1 MASEEWQ
8 LIEEAKNGN
17 ERSFEAL
24 ILSCKKKA
32 WNIAFQYMRNEND
45 AMDALQES
53 FIKIYKNLKNFKGDS
68 RFDTWVHRITVNTCK
83 DMLRKNEKYKLND
96 SLYPGGEDGEFM
108 REFPDVE
115 PGPEDAFMRSE
126 LASELLRCVDR
137 LPPDHRD
144 VIILRDMRNLSY
156 EEISDILDTSLGTVK
171 SRINR
176 ARGNLRRMWLEQK
189 SREDV

>member
-1 MASEEWQ
+1 
-8 LIEEAKNGN
+8 
-17 ERSFEAL
+17 
-24 ILSCKKKA
+24 
-32 WNIAFQYMRNEND
+32 MRNEND

-53 FIKIYKNLKNFKGDS
+53 FIKIYKNLKSFKGDS

-96 SLYPGGEDGEFM
+96 SLYPGGDDGEYM

-115 PGPEDAFMRSE
+115 PGPEDAVMRSE
-126 LASELLRCVDR
+126 LASELLQCVNM

-144 VIILRDMRNLSY
+144 VIILRDIRNLSY

-176 ARGNLRRMWLEQK
+176 ARGSLRRMWLEQTN
-189 SREDV
+189 RVDV

>member
-1 MASEEWQ
+1 MTSEERQ

-17 ERSFEAL
+17 ESSFEAL

-53 FIKIYKNLKNFKGDS
+53 FIKIYRNLNSFKGDS

-96 SLYPGGEDGEFM
+96 SLYTTGEDGDYL
-108 REFPDVE
+108 REFPDAE
-115 PGPEDAFMRSE
+115 PGPEDAVMMSE
-126 LASELLRCVDR
+126 LASELLRCVDM

-144 VIILRDMRNLSY
+144 VIILRDIRNLSY
-156 EEISDILDTSLGTVK
+156 DEISEILDASLGTVK

-189 SREDV
+189 AEPDV